1 MDVIWRQ
8 LSEEQKQI
16 YKEAYE
22 TAKQRL
28 ASENAYVP
36 NAGTPA
42 AKIIISL
49 MLLDHINVKSQ

>member
-1 MDVIWRQ
+1 MDEIWRQ
-8 LSEEQKQI
+8 LSEEKQQI

-42 AKIIISL
+42 AKIISL
-49 MLLDHINVKSQ
+49 MLLDQINVKSQ